1 MTIVYKLLG
10 LFGLCINWT
19 VHTRDRYDEH
29 GRRHL
34 EVVGKQ
40 WSIGRLPRSSR

>member
-1 MTIVYKLLG
+1 MTIVHKLLG
-10 LFGLCINWT
+10 LFGLCINGSVT
-19 VHTRDRYDEH
+19 TRDRYDEQ
-29 GRRHL
+29 GWRHV